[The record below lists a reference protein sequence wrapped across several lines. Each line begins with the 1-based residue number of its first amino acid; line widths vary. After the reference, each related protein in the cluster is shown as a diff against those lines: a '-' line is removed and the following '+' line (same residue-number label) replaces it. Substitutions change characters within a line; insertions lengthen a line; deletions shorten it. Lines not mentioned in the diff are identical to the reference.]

1 MRERRIKKSIIAII
15 LVAILLV
22 NNVFAEILLNTRIE
36 IINHKLSGIN
46 ISNID
51 TLNQNMQGTT
61 FKITNKD
68 TAGIVGEYITDSQ
81 GSITVENLVQG
92 NYQVVQLKTLNGY
105 ELNSNIYDLKVEF
118 DKPNTELKVINEF
131 LGNIKI
137 VVKDSKTNE
146 LLKGAKLLIT
156 NISNNTSN
164 EYTSDDNGEIFIE
177 KTTTATYTIE
187 QLYAPEY
194 YEKDSNKYTIQVVPE
209 NTTIQEIQNQPYS
222 DLNIYSLDNYNDNP
236 LVDTKFKVTNLDT
249 NEIIGEYLTNDS
261 GKIEIEHL
269 YPANYKIEQISVDSR
284 YDSYSEI
291 QTTKI
296 ELSKDPTDI
305 YFYSKKLGGIHIVK
319 KNIYNDTMQG
329 VKFRILKNNND
340 ILGEYETNENGEI
353 LVEYL
358 QGGDYKIQEI
368 YTLPGYY
375 LDPTIYNITI
385 KNQEKDSIQK
395 NNNYNAFRN
404 IIDLF
409 R

>member
-1 MRERRIKKSIIAII
+1 M
-15 LVAILLV
+15 
-22 NNVFAEILLNTRIE
+22 
-36 IINHKLSGIN
+36 
-46 ISNID
+46 
-51 TLNQNMQGTT
+51 
-61 FKITNKD
+61 
-68 TAGIVGEYITDSQ
+68 
-81 GSITVENLVQG
+81 
-92 NYQVVQLKTLNGY
+92 
-105 ELNSNIYDLKVEF
+105 
-118 DKPNTELKVINEF
+118 
-131 LGNIKI
+131 
-137 VVKDSKTNE
+137 KDSKTNE

-156 NISNNTSN
+156 NINNNTSN
-164 EYTSDDNGEIFIE
+164 EYMSDDNGEVFIE

-187 QLYAPEY
+187 QLYGPEY

-249 NEIIGEYLTNDS
+249 NQIVGEYLTNDS

-284 YDSYSEI
+284 YDSYSET
-291 QTTKI
+291 QTIKI
-296 ELSKDPTDI
+296 ELAKDPTDI
-305 YFYSKKLGGIHIVK
+305 YFYSKKLGGIHIIK
-319 KNIYNDTMQG
+319 KNIDNDTMQG
-329 VKFRILKNNND
+329 VKFRILKNNDD
-340 ILGEYETNENGEI
+340 ILGEYETNKNGEI

-375 LDPTIYNITI
+375 LDPTIYNITV

>member
-1 MRERRIKKSIIAII
+1 MKERRIKKSIIAII
-15 LVAILLV
+15 LVSILLI
-22 NNVFAEILLNTRIE
+22 NNVFAETLLNTKIE

-46 ISNID
+46 ILNID

-61 FKITNKD
+61 FRITNKD
-68 TAGIVGEYITDSQ
+68 TAGIVGEYMTDSK

-92 NYQVVQLKTLNGY
+92 NYQVVQLKTLDGY

-118 DKPNTELKVINEF
+118 DKPNTELKVINEL

-146 LLKGAKLLIT
+146 LLKEAKFLIT
-156 NISNNTSN
+156 NIDNNASNQ
-164 EYTSDDNGEIFIE
+164 YTSDDKGEIFIE

-209 NTTIQEIQNQPYS
+209 NTIIQEIQNQPYS

-261 GKIEIEHL
+261 GKIEVKHL

-305 YFYSKKLGGIHIVK
+305 YFYSNKLGGIHIIK
-319 KNIYNDTMQG
+319 KNIDNDTMQG
-329 VKFRILKNNND
+329 VKFRILKNNDD

-375 LDPTIYNITI
+375 LDPTIYNITV

-395 NNNYNAFRN
+395 NNNYNTFRN
-404 IIDLF
+404 IIDL